1 MPGAINLNSNLNPNN
16 MKKKIK
22 FLLSSILLLMVLSCT
37 TEEKHFEA
45 TIESLQQYETPE
57 WFRDAKFG
65 IWNVWGPYAVPGVG
79 EWYGRNLYIMES
91 ERAWQVQGPYHRE
104 HWGHQSEIGYKDF
117 IPMWKAEDFDAMDLM
132 MKYKKAGAKYYS
144 SIATF
149 HDNFDCFDS
158 KHTRWNS
165 VNMGPHID
173 VVKEFQ
179 EAAHAQ
185 GLRYGSTTHLARSL
199 DWWIVNKGTEDEP
212 YDGVDPEYYDL
223 YHPPYDPSNPEH
235 QHIADEWASMWNRR
249 IKDLIE
255 NYELDLLYFDGGIP
269 FGEKGLDVVA
279 SFYNNNLERHD
290 GKENGVMCIK
300 HWPKREGEEF
310 PGVALMDYE
319 RKKAGELKAEPWQTD
334 DHIGSWG
341 YNQFASY
348 RSADYVVDKLIDIVS
363 KNGNLLLCIPLKA
376 DGTHPEG
383 VEDFL
388 EDMGAWMDRYGE
400 AIYGTR
406 PWKIFGEGPFRKDAA
421 SHSDMANEDT
431 FDARDIRFT
440 TKGDDLY
447 VLQLG
452 WPESGELKVDALGL
466 SSEHNC
472 SKIKSVSLPGRAKEL
487 EFEQTD
493 DCLKVRLPEGEY
505 NEIAYAVKVVFS
517 M

>member
-1 MPGAINLNSNLNPNN
+1 M
-16 MKKKIK
+16 
-22 FLLSSILLLMVLSCT
+22 
-37 TEEKHFEA
+37 
-45 TIESLQQYETPE
+45 
-57 WFRDAKFG
+57 
-65 IWNVWGPYAVPGVG
+65 
-79 EWYGRNLYIMES
+79 
-91 ERAWQVQGPYHRE
+91 
-104 HWGHQSEIGYKDF
+104 
-117 IPMWKAEDFDAMDLM
+117 
-132 MKYKKAGAKYYS
+132 
-144 SIATF
+144 
-149 HDNFDCFDS
+149 
-158 KHTRWNS
+158 
-165 VNMGPHID
+165 
-173 VVKEFQ
+173 
-179 EAAHAQ
+179 
-185 GLRYGSTTHLARSL
+185 
-199 DWWIVNKGTEDEP
+199 
-212 YDGVDPEYYDL
+212 
-223 YHPPYDPSNPEH
+223 
-235 QHIADEWASMWNRR
+235 
-249 IKDLIE
+249 
-255 NYELDLLYFDGGIP
+255 
-269 FGEKGLDVVA
+269 
-279 SFYNNNLERHD
+279 
-290 GKENGVMCIK
+290 
-300 HWPKREGEEF
+300 
-310 PGVALMDYE
+310 
-319 RKKAGELKAEPWQTD
+319 
-334 DHIGSWG
+334 
-341 YNQFASY
+341 
-348 RSADYVVDKLIDIVS
+348 VDKLIDIVS

-452 WPESGELKVDALGL
+452 WPESGELKVDALRL